1 MPTTLRILGW
11 KAEGLRCPDHEV
23 DCRDSHGQPFGVSLI
38 QMPNG
43 TGKTTTLSLLRAA
56 LSGAAENGR
65 WSQKQV
71 RDLRKRDDTNTGSLF
86 ELRLAVNEKPLT
98 IIMEFDFQSGRVN
111 YKTTWGTGQ
120 ADGFEPPLELR
131 RFMKD
136 DFVNFYVFDGELA
149 GNLLDDKHTDA
160 QQAVDTLFQVHLLS
174 RMKGEVSRYWDRET
188 RSTTAND
195 KTGLTRRSNLLQQW
209 KSRLDDLKSTKRKL
223 ERKLADIKQELA
235 SQEDKYG
242 RLISKERN
250 REGRLKEAKEA
261 VTNLEREVD
270 DSALS
275 VLDDMRNPHALSP
288 SFAAAITDLKSGLDR
303 VKLPETAAREF
314 FEELSRE
321 SECVCGRPVDE
332 AIRTVILERAR
343 QYLGSDDVSLLN
355 AMKLDISTAVGEP
368 PEQAEQEL
376 SGKMATLSDL
386 VKARQNARNERD
398 ALKHEAEQSNPEVKN
413 AGDEIRRLEQERESV
428 RDALEKFDGKDRNI
442 DLSRI
447 GTVSCENVHSINT
460 VEEAIDLL
468 ERQLDEVTG
477 TLTLREKRNILI
489 KIVNNAYEKARRDIA
504 SQVRD
509 QANARIE
516 EMMPHNNIRIDAID
530 RCLVLRDQSGGSAG
544 ETLSVGYAFLSTLF
558 NRADQHQLPFIVDS
572 PANPIDYDIRPRI
585 AEIMPS
591 LTGQFI
597 AFMISSERE
606 KFLPSLKRAAST
618 EIQYITLFRKGAR
631 HLEEKALAS
640 PSRVETRDGFHVTE
654 ERFFENF
661 QLDNE
666 DD

>member
-1 MPTTLRILGW
+1 MSTTLRILGW

-23 DCRDSHGQPFGVSLI
+23 DCRDSQGQPFGVSLI

-56 LSGAAENGR
+56 LSGAAENGK
-65 WSQKQV
+65 WSPKQV
-71 RDLRKRDDTNTGSLF
+71 RDLRKREDTNAGSLF

-120 ADGFEPPLELR
+120 TDGFKPPLELS

-149 GNLLDDKHTDA
+149 GNLLSDKHTDA
-160 QQAVDTLFQVHLLS
+160 QQAVDTLFQVHLLN
-174 RMKGEVSRYWDRET
+174 RMKEEVARYWDRET
-188 RSTTAND
+188 RSTTAKD

-209 KSRLDDLKSTKRKL
+209 KFRQDTLKTNKRKL
-223 ERKLADIKQELA
+223 ERHLADIDQELA

-250 REGRLKEAKEA
+250 REGRLKEAEEA
-261 VTNLEREVD
+261 VKNLERQVEA
-270 DSALS
+270 SALS
-275 VLDDMRNPHALSP
+275 VLDDMRNPHALSQK
-288 SFAAAITDLKSGLDR
+288 FAAAMTDLKSGLDR

-332 AIRTVILERAR
+332 AIRTVIRKRAK

-355 AMKLDISTAVGEP
+355 AMKLDISTALGKS
-368 PEQAEQEL
+368 PEQAGEEL

-386 VKARQNARNERD
+386 VKDRQNARNECD

-413 AGDEIRRLEQERESV
+413 AGDEIRRLEKKRETV
-428 RDALEKFDGKDRNI
+428 KDMLEKFDGKDRNI

-447 GTVSCENVHSINT
+447 STVSCDNVHSIST
-460 VEEAIDLL
+460 VEEAIELL
-468 ERQLDEVTG
+468 ERQLAEVTG
-477 TLTLREKRNILI
+477 TLTLRKKRNILK
-489 KIVNNAYEKARRDIA
+489 KIVNNAYEKAQRDIA
-504 SQVRD
+504 SEVRD

-558 NRADQHQLPFIVDS
+558 NRDGQHQLPFIVDS

-606 KFLPSLKRAAST
+606 KFLPSLKRAAGT
-618 EIQYITLFRKGAR
+618 KIQYITLFRKGAR

-640 PSRVETRDGFHVTE
+640 PSRVETRDGFHITDE
-654 ERFFENF
+654 KFFESF

-666 DD
+666 DG